1 MSNGAEKNRQIS
13 ECVEEYR
20 AGRISRREL
29 LASITVALG
38 GYTAAHLFLETSGLA
53 GTLISTVEAQSAN
66 VDAETV
72 SYRSGQ
78 FDISG
83 YLTKPKGAGP
93 YPGVI
98 VIHENRGLNEH
109 IRDVARRF
117 ATEGFVALAPD
128 LLSRLGGT
136 GQTRTAPAGAGDTTG
151 ESNRPADAAQAIAR
165 LPLMG
170 VIDDLRA
177 GLEFLAKDPSVD
189 PARLGS
195 VGFCWGGWRSFMLAT
210 TAPNLRKAVL
220 FYGSSPDTGFDKI
233 QASVLAH
240 YGEWDN
246 QITGNALWT
255 KEVMERAGK
264 KFQYYVY
271 PKTDHAFFNDTGPRY
286 APEAA
291 KLAWQRT
298 VDFLNS

>member
-1 MSNGAEKNRQIS
+1 MSESAEKSRQVS
-13 ECVEEYR
+13 ESVERYR

-29 LASITVALG
+29 LASITAALG
-38 GYTAAHLFLETSGLA
+38 SYTAAHLLLESSGLA
-53 GTLISTVEAQSAN
+53 GTLISTVEAQTAN

-72 SYRSGQ
+72 TYRSGQ

-83 YLTKPKGAGP
+83 YLTRPKAAGP
-93 YPGVI
+93 HPGVI

-136 GQTRTAPAGAGDTTG
+136 GQTRAAPAGAGDTTG
-151 ESNRPADAAQAIAR
+151 ESNRAIDAAQAIAR

-170 VIDDLRA
+170 VIDDLQA
-177 GLEFLAKDPSVD
+177 SLEFLARHASVD
-189 PARLGS
+189 PARLAS

-210 TAPNLRKAVL
+210 TAPTLRKAVL

-240 YGEWDN
+240 YAEWDN

-264 KFQYYVY
+264 KFQYDVY

-291 KLAWQRT
+291 RLAWRRT
-298 VDFLNS
+298 VDFLKS

>member
-1 MSNGAEKNRQIS
+1 MSEGAEKNREIS
-13 ECVEEYR
+13 ESVEAYR

-72 SYRSGQ
+72 KYRSGQ

-83 YLTKPKGAGP
+83 YLTRPKGAGP

-128 LLSRLGGT
+128 L
-136 GQTRTAPAGAGDTTG
+136 AV
-151 ESNRPADAAQAIAR
+151 ER

-177 GLEFLAKDPSVD
+177 GLEFLARAPGVD

-210 TAPNLRKAVL
+210 TAPNLRKAVV

-264 KFQYYVY
+264 TFQYYVY

-298 VDFLNS
+298 VNFLNS

>member
-1 MSNGAEKNRQIS
+1 MSHSAEKNRQIS
-13 ECVEEYR
+13 ESVERYR
-20 AGRISRREL
+20 AGRISRRDL
-29 LASITVALG
+29 LASITAALG
-38 GYTAAHLFLETSGLA
+38 SYTAAHLFLETSGLA

-72 SYRSGQ
+72 TYRSGQ

-117 ATEGFVALAPD
+117 ASEGFVALAPD

-136 GQTRTAPAGAGDTTG
+136 G
-151 ESNRPADAAQAIAR
+151 DAAQAIAR

-177 GLEFLAKDPSVD
+177 SVELLGKHTSVD
-189 PARLGS
+189 PARLAS

-210 TAPNLRKAVL
+210 TAPNLRKAVV

-240 YGEWDN
+240 YAEWDN

-255 KEVMERAGK
+255 REVMERAGK
-264 KFQYYVY
+264 TFQYYVY
-271 PKTDHAFFNDTGPRY
+271 PKTDHAFFNDTGPSY

-291 KLAWQRT
+291 RLAWQRT
-298 VDFLNS
+298 VDFLRS